1 METHRC
7 DRCGKE
13 TQKIIDLRLVN
24 QNIVK
29 ENDDSNNSSGF
40 MSFFSSQKEY
50 EHQDSELC
58 FECAKTLLHWVGH
71 QENEFITKSG
81 EVK

>member
-1 METHRC
+1 MKTHRC

-13 TQKIIDLRLVN
+13 IKEIIDLRLVN

-29 ENDDSNNSSGF
+29 ENDDSGDNSGF
-40 MSFFSSQKEY
+40 FGFFAPQKEY

-58 FECAKTLLHWVGH
+58 FDCAKSLLHWIGH
-71 QENEFITKSG
+71 QENKFALEGS
-81 EVK
+81 